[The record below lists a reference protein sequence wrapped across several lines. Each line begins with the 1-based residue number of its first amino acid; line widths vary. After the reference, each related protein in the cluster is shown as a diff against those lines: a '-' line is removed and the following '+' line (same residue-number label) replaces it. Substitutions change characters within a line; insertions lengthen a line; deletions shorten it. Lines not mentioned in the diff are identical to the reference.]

1 MKNKTLIAVTFFLT
15 SMSFLNAQDLAKD
28 TLKTSAIQ
36 EVLIKAQRKKQFADH
51 ANYSF
56 DKEALQKARHT
67 KDLLTTLPELQF
79 DAINNSVTSIKG
91 GNVLF
96 LINGIEAT
104 DNQIKSIAPNN
115 VLRVEY
121 FDIPPARYAKRAET
135 VVNIVTKNPEEG
147 YSYGADLSSAFTT
160 GFVNGSAYAGYTKGK
175 NDFGLEYFINFR
187 DYDNRV
193 IGKKYDY
200 NLNNSNYR
208 SSENQKDHFGYTVQN
223 IALRFTNSVPAKY
236 TFQSKLSF
244 LINTNFSNGIGS
256 SIFTNDNNQENHGTI
271 HNSNLNYTAP
281 TLDLY
286 YSKNIGEKDEIS
298 LNLIGSHY
306 STNSYQFDRE
316 WNLANNIDVFNND
329 TRLNAKQTGIVG
341 EIAHFH
347 NFEKSKLSSGY
358 RITNTSI
365 SNDLTNL
372 LGSTNYNVNYLEQY
386 LYTELSGKIDKLN
399 YRVGLGITNIH
410 NKSAETI
417 SDDWAP
423 NPKLILS
430 YDLAKNKTLRF
441 TSDYTSISPLAE
453 NLSSNIVQIAPN
465 LVKSGNPFLKP
476 KHAFRNNLTYT
487 YSSKYLDINS
497 SVFYNY
503 LRSDITQ
510 FYLYDQPLN
519 NYVLK
524 YVNADFSRQVGLQL
538 SGSVKPFGS
547 NVFVAKIF
555 LQPTSVLIKT
565 KEGEEIKNEF
575 IQNRFAFSSNY
586 KNFIIQYSLSIPTY
600 VLSGAFLNTTENAN
614 HLYLGYKLNNW
625 TFSTS
630 LYWMGMVSQ
639 YKTKSLPQSLVNY
652 NSNTQILN
660 NKNMFVIGLNYDFST
675 GKKLRAQKKLNNTTT
690 PASTF

>member
-1 MKNKTLIAVTFFLT
+1 MKNQNIIAVAFFLT
-15 SMSFLNAQDLAKD
+15 SMNFLHAQDLVND
-28 TLKTSAIQ
+28 TLKTKEIK
-36 EVLIKAQRKKQFADH
+36 EVLVKAQRKKQFADH
-51 ANYSF
+51 ANYTF
-56 DKEALQKARHT
+56 DKEAQQKARHT
-67 KDLLTTLPELQF
+67 KDLLITLPELQF
-79 DAINNSVTSIKG
+79 DVINNSVTSIKG

-135 VVNIVTKNPEEG
+135 IVNIVTRNPEEG
-147 YSYGADLSSAFTT
+147 YSFGADLSSAFTT

-175 NDFGLEYFINFR
+175 NDFGLEYFINYR
-187 DYDNRV
+187 DYDNR
-193 IGKKYDY
+193 ILERNYAY
-200 NLNNSNYR
+200 NLNNSYYK

-244 LINTNFSNGIGS
+244 LINSHFSKGIGS
-256 SIFTNDNNQENHGTI
+256 SVFTQDSNQENHGTI
-271 HNSNLNYTAP
+271 HNSSLNYTAP

-298 LNLIGSHY
+298 VNLIGSHY
-306 STNSYQFDRE
+306 STNSYQLDHE
-316 WNLANNIDVFNND
+316 WNIANDIDVFNND
-329 TRLNAKQTGIVG
+329 MKLNAKQTGVVG
-341 EIAHFH
+341 EVAHFH

-358 RITNTSI
+358 RVSNTAI

-386 LYTELSGKIDKLN
+386 LYTELSGQIDKLN
-399 YRVGLGITNIH
+399 YRVGVGITNIH
-410 NKSAETI
+410 NKSAETT
-417 SDDWAP
+417 SNDWAP
-423 NPKLILS
+423 NPKLVLS
-430 YDLAKNKTLRF
+430 YGLAKNKTLRF
-441 TSDYTSISPLAE
+441 TSDYTSISPVAE
-453 NLSSNIVQIAPN
+453 ALSSNIVQVAPN
-465 LVKSGNPFLKP
+465 IVRSGNPFLKP

-503 LRSDITQ
+503 LRRDITQ
-510 FYLYDQPLN
+510 FYLYNSTLN
-519 NYVLK
+519 NYALN
-524 YVNADFSRQVGLQL
+524 YVNADFSRQVGLQI

-547 NVFVAKIF
+547 NVLVAKIF

-565 KEGEEIKNEF
+565 SEGEEIKNEY
-575 IQNRFAFSSNY
+575 IQNRFALSSNY

-600 VLSGAFLNTTENAN
+600 VLNGAFLNTTENAN

-630 LYWMGMVSQ
+630 LYWMGMVSE

-652 NSNTQILN
+652 NNNTQILN
-660 NKNMFVIGLNYDFST
+660 NKNMFVVGLNYDFST
-675 GKKLRAQKKLNNTTT
+675 GKKLKTQKKLNNSTT
-690 PASTF
+690 PAATF